1 MKTYYTILGIK
12 ENASPKEIKSAY
24 KTLMKKYHPD
34 VYKGDLKQAEKISS
48 EINVAYDILGN
59 ATSRA
64 EYDQML
70 LEQRE
75 EKNQAGYSYYNYQ
88 QKNNTRTTNTN
99 TAQKNYR
106 KQSPQDIYDRITKNR
121 NYKKDNYSNS
131 YSYRAIYK
139 TQNYVQNKLMSL
151 NYFHL
156 IIIVLI
162 IFSLGFLISTLEL
175 LDFHK
180 NINKKQTPYPSA
192 TNSTTTKRVPNTY
205 YYPPYDKKEDSTT
218 TQTTP
223 SSEES
228 FEDFMIQYGFDK
240 FFDNSTDFA
249 LYIYKNL
256 DLLEKYL
263 NQELTQDEYFD
274 ELYERAEKEFN

>member
-1 MKTYYTILGIK
+1 MKTYYTILGIS
-12 ENASPKEIKSAY
+12 ENASSKEIKTAY
-24 KTLMKKYHPD
+24 KALMKKYHPD
-34 VYKGDLKQAEKISS
+34 VYKGDLKHAEKISS
-48 EINVAYDILGN
+48 EINVAYDVLGN
-59 ATSRA
+59 PTSRA
-64 EYDQML
+64 KYDQML
-70 LEQRE
+70 KEQRE
-75 EKNQAGYSYYNYQ
+75 PKAQQGYSYYNYQ
-88 QKNNTRTTNTN
+88 QNNYDRTSTTN
-99 TAQKNYR
+99 TAQRNYR
-106 KQSPQDIYDRITKNR
+106 KQSAQDIYDRIAKNR
-121 NYKKDNYSNS
+121 NLKKDNYSNS

-156 IIIVLI
+156 IIIVLV
-162 IFSLGFLISTLEL
+162 IFSLGFLISTFEL

-180 NINKKQTPYPSA
+180 NMNKRQNPYQNT
-192 TNSTTTKRVPNTY
+192 TNSVTTKKVPNTY

-218 TQTTP
+218 TPTTP

-249 LYIYKNL
+249 LYIYNNL

-274 ELYERAEKEFN
+274 ELYDRAEKEFN

>member
-1 MKTYYTILGIK
+1 MKTYYTILGIS
-12 ENASPKEIKSAY
+12 ENASSKEIKTAY
-24 KTLMKKYHPD
+24 KALMKKYHPD
-34 VYKGDLKQAEKISS
+34 VYKGDLKHAEKISS
-48 EINVAYDILGN
+48 EINVAYDVLGN
-59 ATSRA
+59 PTSRA

-70 LEQRE
+70 KEQRE
-75 EKNQAGYSYYNYQ
+75 PKAQQGYSYYNYQ
-88 QKNNTRTTNTN
+88 QNNYDRTSTTNA
-99 TAQKNYR
+99 AQRNYR
-106 KQSPQDIYDRITKNR
+106 KQSAQDIYDRIAKNR
-121 NYKKDNYSNS
+121 NFKKDNYSNS

-156 IIIVLI
+156 IIIVLV
-162 IFSLGFLISTLEL
+162 IFSLGFLISTFEL

-180 NINKKQTPYPSA
+180 NINKKQNPYQNT
-192 TNSTTTKRVPNTY
+192 TNSVTTKKVPNTY

-218 TQTTP
+218 TPTTP

-249 LYIYKNL
+249 LYIYNNL

-274 ELYERAEKEFN
+274 ELYDRAEKEFN

>member
-48 EINVAYDILGN
+48 EINVAYDVLGN
-59 ATSRA
+59 PTSRA

-75 EKNQAGYSYYNYQ
+75 EKTQAGYSYYNYQ
-88 QKNNTRTTNTN
+88 HSTTNTN

-106 KQSPQDIYDRITKNR
+106 NQSPQDIYDRITKNR

-156 IIIVLI
+156 IIIVLV
-162 IFSLGFLISTLEL
+162 IFSLGFLISAFEL

-180 NINKKQTPYPSA
+180 NINKRQNPYQNT
-192 TNSTTTKRVPNTY
+192 TNSVTTKKVPNTY

-228 FEDFMIQYGFDK
+228 FEDYMIEYGFDK

-249 LYIYKNL
+249 LYIYNNL

-274 ELYERAEKEFN
+274 ELYDRAEKEFN

>member
-24 KTLMKKYHPD
+24 KALMKKYHPD

-48 EINVAYDILGN
+48 EINVAYDVLGN
-59 ATSRA
+59 PTSRA

-75 EKNQAGYSYYNYQ
+75 EKTQAGYSYYNYQ
-88 QKNNTRTTNTN
+88 QKNNTHTTNTT

-162 IFSLGFLISTLEL
+162 IFSLGFLLSTFEL

-180 NINKKQTPYPSA
+180 NINKKQNNYQSTTNSA
-192 TNSTTTKRVPNTY
+192 TTKKVPNTY
-205 YYPPYDKKEDSTT
+205 YYPPYDRQENSTT
-218 TQTTP
+218 SQATP
-223 SSEES
+223 SSDEN

-249 LYIYKNL
+249 LYIYKNM

-274 ELYERAEKEFN
+274 ELYDRAEKEFN

>member
-1 MKTYYTILGIK
+1 MKTYYTILGIS
-12 ENASPKEIKSAY
+12 ENASSKEIKTAY
-24 KTLMKKYHPD
+24 KALMKKYHPD
-34 VYKGDLKQAEKISS
+34 VYKGDLKHAEKISS
-48 EINVAYDILGN
+48 EINVAYDVLGN
-59 ATSRA
+59 PTSRA

-70 LEQRE
+70 KEQRE
-75 EKNQAGYSYYNYQ
+75 PKTQQGYSYYNYQ
-88 QKNNTRTTNTN
+88 QNDYAQTSTTNA
-99 TAQKNYR
+99 AQRNYR
-106 KQSPQDIYDRITKNR
+106 KQSAQDIYDRIAKNR

-156 IIIVLI
+156 IIIVLV
-162 IFSLGFLISTLEL
+162 IFSLGFLISTFEL

-180 NINKKQTPYPSA
+180 NINKRQNSYQNT
-192 TNSTTTKRVPNTY
+192 TNSVTTKKVPNTY
-205 YYPPYDKKEDSTT
+205 YYPPYDESENTT
-218 TQTTP
+218 TPYTP
-223 SSEES
+223 NPNES
-228 FEDFMIQYGFDK
+228 FEDYMIQYGFDK

-249 LYIYKNL
+249 LYIYNNL

-274 ELYERAEKEFN
+274 ELYERAEKELN

>member
-180 NINKKQTPYPSA
+180 NINKKQTPYLNTTDSV
-192 TNSTTTKRVPNTY
+192 TTKKVPNTY

-228 FEDFMIQYGFDK
+228 FEDYMIQYGFDK

-249 LYIYKNL
+249 LYIYNNL
-256 DLLEKYL
+256 DLLEKFI

-274 ELYERAEKEFN
+274 ELYDRAEKEFN

>member
-24 KTLMKKYHPD
+24 KALMKKYHPD

-180 NINKKQTPYPSA
+180 NINKKQTPYPNA

-228 FEDFMIQYGFDK
+228 FEDYMIQYGFDK

-249 LYIYKNL
+249 LYIYNNL
-256 DLLEKYL
+256 DLLEKYI

>member
-1 MKTYYTILGIK
+1 MKTYYTILGIS
-12 ENASPKEIKSAY
+12 ENASSKEIKTAY
-24 KTLMKKYHPD
+24 KALMKKYHPD
-34 VYKGDLKQAEKISS
+34 VYKGDLKHAEKISS
-48 EINVAYDILGN
+48 EINVAYDVLGN
-59 ATSRA
+59 PTSRA

-70 LEQRE
+70 KEQRE
-75 EKNQAGYSYYNYQ
+75 PKTQQGYSYYNYQ
-88 QKNNTRTTNTN
+88 QNNYAQTSTTNA
-99 TAQKNYR
+99 AQRNYR
-106 KQSPQDIYDRITKNR
+106 KQSAQDIYDRIAKNR

-156 IIIVLI
+156 IIIVLV
-162 IFSLGFLISTLEL
+162 IFSLGFLISTFEL

-180 NINKKQTPYPSA
+180 NINKRQNSYQNT
-192 TNSTTTKRVPNTY
+192 TNSVTTKKVPNTY
-205 YYPPYDKKEDSTT
+205 YYPPYDESENTT
-218 TQTTP
+218 TPYTP
-223 SSEES
+223 NPNES
-228 FEDFMIQYGFDK
+228 FEDYMIQYGFDK

-249 LYIYKNL
+249 LYIYNNL

-274 ELYERAEKEFN
+274 ELYERAEKELN

>member
-1 MKTYYTILGIK
+1 MKTYYTILGIS
-12 ENASPKEIKSAY
+12 ENASSKEIKTAY
-24 KTLMKKYHPD
+24 KALMKKYHPD
-34 VYKGDLKQAEKISS
+34 VYKGDLKHAEKISS
-48 EINVAYDILGN
+48 EINVAYDVLGN
-59 ATSRA
+59 PTSRA

-70 LEQRE
+70 KEQRE
-75 EKNQAGYSYYNYQ
+75 PKAQQGYSYYNYQ
-88 QKNNTRTTNTN
+88 QNNYDRTSTTNA
-99 TAQKNYR
+99 AQRNYR
-106 KQSPQDIYDRITKNR
+106 KQSAQDIYDRIAKNR
-121 NYKKDNYSNS
+121 NFKKDNYSNS

-162 IFSLGFLISTLEL
+162 IFSLGLLISTFEL

-180 NINKKQTPYPSA
+180 NMNKRQNPYQNT
-192 TNSTTTKRVPNTY
+192 TNSVTTKKVPNTY
-205 YYPPYDKKEDSTT
+205 YYPPYDKNENTT
-218 TQTTP
+218 TPYTP
-223 SSEES
+223 NPNEN

-249 LYIYKNL
+249 LYIYNNL

-274 ELYERAEKEFN
+274 ELYDRAEKEFN